1 MELHDLTNTLATLR
15 GLDTDTS
22 LVEAKRA
29 KGGLPA
35 SLWETISAFS
45 NAHGGVILLGVDEK
59 SGFSVSGV
67 DEPGSLEVAVAKMC
81 SDSMEPPVRPLI
93 QTHVIEGKNVVTIE
107 IPPMSAGQK
116 PCYYK
121 GKGCYGGSYIRVGD
135 NDRRL
140 TNYEVNLLIAGRGQP
155 RDDERV
161 VVEANRSDLDQEI
174 VRAFIAGQRK
184 ERRRAFE
191 DKSDDQVLS
200 MMKVLKEYEGRL
212 VPTVA
217 GLLCMGAY
225 PQQFFPQ
232 LNITFVVYP
241 NSQPGIPGPRGERF
255 LDNASINGPIP
266 EMVGDS
272 LALLRRNMRRR
283 SVISGIARQDIWEYP
298 ETALREAIVNA
309 LVHRDLSQGSLG
321 TPSQL
326 EMYPDRLVIRNPGGL
341 YGPVNVEDLA
351 TSNISSARNQVLV
364 HILQNVD
371 IPEGG
376 RVCEARGSGIS
387 SMINSLRASGMG
399 LPEFDDQVAS
409 FQVTFPNAS
418 LLDEETVRWIGS
430 LGISGLSDSQLL
442 ALARMRNGESLNNN
456 GYRSHLGVDSRVA
469 TAELRDLVE
478 RGVVVQSG
486 SRRWATYSLA
496 DQADGA
502 GANASR
508 SDQLPLDESDQ
519 EPPSEVSRDNHA
531 DVGDEIAQ
539 AIFTFLGDGPKSR
552 KEIEEALGQ
561 PSHVV
566 LLRLRQMRDAGIVRQ
581 TGPSRSPIGK
591 WTRAGQ

>member
-1 MELHDLTNTLATLR
+1 MELQDLANTLATLR
-15 GLDTDTS
+15 SLDTDTS

-45 NAHGGVILLGVDEK
+45 NAQGGVILLGVDEK
-59 SGFSVSGV
+59 NGFSVSGV
-67 DEPGSLEVAVAKMC
+67 DDAGSAEIAVAKIC

-93 QTHVIEGKNVVTIE
+93 QTHDVEGGRVVVIE
-107 IPPMSAGQK
+107 IPPMSTGQK

-161 VVEANRSDLDQEI
+161 VAEAVRADLDEEI
-174 VRAFIAGQRK
+174 VRAFVAGQRK

-200 MMKVLKEYEGRL
+200 MMKVLKEHEGRL

-217 GLLCMGAY
+217 GLLCMGGY

-232 LNITFVVYP
+232 LNVTFVVYP
-241 NSQPGIPGPRGERF
+241 NSQPGIPGPLGERF
-255 LDNASINGPIP
+255 LDNSSLSGPIP
-266 EMVGDS
+266 EMVS
-272 LALLRRNMRRR
+272 YALALLRRNMRRR

-298 ETALREAIVNA
+298 ETALREAIVNS

-321 TPSQL
+321 TPSQI
-326 EMYPDRLVIRNPGGL
+326 EMYPDRLVVRNPGGL

-371 IPEGG
+371 LPEGG
-376 RVCEARGSGIS
+376 RVCEARGSGIG

-430 LGISGLSDSQLL
+430 LGITGLSDSQLL

-456 GYRSHLGVDSRVA
+456 SYRSHLGVDSRVA
-469 TAELRDLVE
+469 TSELRDLVD
-478 RGVVVQSG
+478 RGIVIQAG

-496 DQADGA
+496 DQADSGGA
-502 GANASR
+502 QYSQPG
-508 SDQLPLDESDQ
+508 QLPLEENDQ
-519 EPPSEVSRDNHA
+519 QLPPEMRD
-531 DVGDEIAQ
+531 DSVEVGDEVAQ
-539 AIFTFLGDGPKSR
+539 AVYEFLADGPKSR
-552 KEIEEALGQ
+552 KEIEEALEQ

-581 TGPSRSPIGK
+581 TGPSRSPVGK
-591 WTRAGQ
+591 WTRVGQ